1 MRTAHIISHTHWDRE
16 WYLNSPY
23 TNAWLVPFFDSLF
36 KMLEK
41 ETSYRFVLDGQTSMI
56 EDWCAELK
64 SQGKDADLH
73 LQRLSSYVKEQR
85 VCVGPYYLQ
94 PDWQLVSEEALVRN
108 LLIGQ
113 HMTDDLG
120 GRMPVGWLLDNF
132 GQISQAP
139 QIHREFGLRGLF
151 VWRGVEMDPEQIQS
165 EFTWEAPDGS
175 QVTAIYLVGSYR
187 NGMRLAEYPQ
197 AMAGRIL
204 GEIKK
209 LSPFASTPNVLIM
222 NGYDQEMLPDDIL
235 PMLKNGL
242 NQLGDVR
249 VVQSTP
255 PEYLDAVIQSLDPQ
269 HPLKTLH
276 GALYSGRYISVFPGI
291 LSSRMYL
298 KIQNNVGQKL
308 LEKGTEPMAAV
319 LWSLGL
325 PYPAVELERAWKLL
339 LKNHPHDSICAVSI
353 DDVHSDMETRFQQS
367 AAIARQC
374 LSASLAH
381 LSANIDTRWQAGTL
395 QCWVVVNTALKPAD
409 GLVEIRASLPENVFF
424 CDGDGK
430 VLPIQKNMDGVYL
443 VSLTAIPA
451 LGYQTLYALDTLKG
465 QTGKIDQ
472 AKENEAWL
480 RVNQDD
486 FTVENAWIK
495 LVVGPDG
502 RLELTD
508 QRSHVS
514 YADLA
519 IFEDGGDAGDT
530 YNYSFPI
537 RDRIFTSQGQTAEI
551 SFMETGPL
559 RVRLKI
565 KMALKIP
572 ASLAPDRIERDS
584 QACLLPV
591 TTIVTVEANSA
602 LVKFH
607 TQVCN
612 TARDHRIRVLF
623 PTAIDTSVSHAETQ
637 FDVVTRPITPQAYDD
652 STIPE
657 NVKQV
662 IMGAREPK
670 PVTIFPQRA
679 FVDLNNGA
687 CGLAVLNQGLPEYE
701 ILPDQNTIAL
711 TLFRSVGWIA
721 RPDLLTRIGDAGPLI
736 AVPGAQCLR
745 TMAFDYAV
753 LVHDGDWQSG
763 QVVQQADLFNSRL
776 LVVAT
781 SAHSGPLPPAGG
793 FLRLEDASGQLK
805 VTAVKRTE
813 DGRAL
818 TVRFHNP
825 TSTRIMARMES
836 AFQIKQACY
845 TNLAEEPGEPI
856 STEDHHS
863 LPVSA
868 GPKKIV
874 TIRLEIE
881 PLDIVL
887 TQVSPDRMIE
897 EPDKGDIHDFST
909 IMLPQSISAEDIARE
924 SHRSADLEAVLVQKE
939 GLLQDFLTQVVPQ
952 DASAV
957 LKMYQL
963 RLDAASSRRT
973 ALEARLSKT
982 LLEKNFWE
990 MQPVEQS
997 TGTSRLAQYKAYLR
1011 QIGDE
1016 INTARVEKRALEY
1029 MVDYYSR
1036 LVT

>member
-56 EDWCAELK
+56 EDWCAVLK
-64 SQGKDADLH
+64 SQGKDADHL
-73 LQRLSSYVKEQR
+73 LQRLSGYVKERR

-113 HMTDDLG
+113 HMADELG
-120 GRMPVGWLLDNF
+120 GRMPAGWLLDNF
-132 GQISQAP
+132 GQISQAA
-139 QIHREFGLRGLF
+139 QIHREFGLPGLF
-151 VWRGVEMDPEQIQS
+151 VWRGVEMDPKQIRS

-197 AMAGRIL
+197 AMTGRIL

-209 LSPFASTPNVLIM
+209 LSPFASTSNVLIM

-249 VVQSTP
+249 VLQSTP
-255 PEYLDAVIQSLDPQ
+255 SEYLDAVIKSLDPQ
-269 HPLKTLH
+269 HPLKTLY

-298 KIQNNVGQKL
+298 KIQNDAGQKL
-308 LEKGTEPMAAV
+308 LEKGAEPMAAV

-367 AAIARQC
+367 AAIASQC
-374 LSASLAH
+374 LSASLTT
-381 LSANIDTRWQAGTL
+381 LSTNIDTRLQAGVL
-395 QCWVVVNTALKPAD
+395 QRWVVVNTALKPAD

-424 CDGDGK
+424 RDSDGK
-430 VLPIQKNMDGVYL
+430 VLPVQKNADGGYL
-443 VSLTAIPA
+443 VSLTSIPA
-451 LGYQTLYALDTLKG
+451 MGYQTLYALDTLKG

-472 AKENEAWL
+472 ANENKDWL
-480 RVNQDD
+480 RVIEED

-502 RLELTD
+502 RLDLTD
-508 QRSHVS
+508 KRSHVS
-514 YADLA
+514 YANLA

-530 YNYSFPI
+530 YNYSFPK
-537 RDRIFTSQGQTAEI
+537 RDRILTSQSQPVEI
-551 SFMETGPL
+551 SFLETGPL
-559 RVRLKI
+559 RVRFKI
-565 KMALKIP
+565 KMVLKVP
-572 ASLAPDRIERDS
+572 QSLARDRTERDL
-584 QACLLPV
+584 QTCLLPV
-591 TTIVTVEANSA
+591 ITTVTVEANSA

-612 TARDHRIRVLF
+612 TARDHRLRVLF
-623 PTAIDTSVSHAETQ
+623 PTSIDASASHAETQ
-637 FDVVTRPITPQAYDD
+637 FDVVTRPITPQDYDD
-652 STIPE
+652 SAIPE
-657 NVKQV
+657 NVKQI
-662 IMGAREPK
+662 IMGAREPR
-670 PVTIFPQRA
+670 PITIFPQRS

-745 TMAFDYAV
+745 IMDFDYAV
-753 LVHDGDWQSG
+753 LVHVGDWQSG
-763 QVVQQADLFNSRL
+763 QVVQQADLFNSSL
-776 LVVAT
+776 LEVET
-781 SAHSGPLPPAGG
+781 SAHNGPLPPTGG

-805 VTAVKRTE
+805 VTSVKRSE

-825 TSTRIMARMES
+825 TSTRITARIES
-836 AFQIKQACY
+836 AFQIKQASY
-845 TNLAEEPGEPI
+845 TNLAEEPGDPI
-856 STEDHHS
+856 LMEDQHS

-881 PLDIVL
+881 PLDMIL
-887 TQVSPDRMIE
+887 TQVSQDRMIE
-897 EPDKGDIHDFST
+897 EPDKGDMHDFST
-909 IMLPQSISAEDIARE
+909 ILLPQSISVEDIARE
-924 SHRSADLEAVLVQKE
+924 SHRSAELEAVLVQKE
-939 GLLQDFLTQVVPQ
+939 GLLQDFLAQGIPQ
-952 DASAV
+952 EASAV

-982 LLEKNFWE
+982 LIEKNFWE
-990 MQPVEQS
+990 IQPVEQT
-997 TGTSRLAQYKAYLR
+997 TGASRLAQYTASLS
-1011 QIGDE
+1011 QIGDA

-1029 MVDYYSR
+1029 VVDYYSR